1 MPENGIYPFIPLYI
15 INKVYFPFSG
25 NYCPLCIF
33 FIKFPWFFL
42 CNPLPVHGIILPL
55 HSQNG
60 NALLHDWRKRRC
72 AIKERVLW
80 KIFVDRNC
88 STSAVL
94 YLYMVTDVRNK
105 LVNSLSKVSDFN
117 KKTYRFYAIEDILQW
132 RVWSWLRMNASY
144 RLNTCK
150 SRGSMGIACYVWWRP
165 AHGCVTRIQSA
176 RYSGIA
182 FWKED

>member
-1 MPENGIYPFIPLYI
+1 MYCLGGQIVKLFWLCPSLSLFTFTFFTVFPLPLYI
-15 INKVYFPFSG
+15 INNVYFPFFV
-25 NYCPLCIF
+25 NYCPLCIH

-42 CNPLPVHGIILPL
+42 CNPLPVRGIILPL

-60 NALLHDWRKRRC
+60 NDLLHDWRKRRC

-117 KKTYRFYAIEDILQW
+117 KKTDCFTILQ
-132 RVWSWLRMNASY
+132 
-144 RLNTCK
+144 T
-150 SRGSMGIACYVWWRP
+150 
-165 AHGCVTRIQSA
+165 A
-176 RYSGIA
+176 RA
-182 FWKED
+182 E